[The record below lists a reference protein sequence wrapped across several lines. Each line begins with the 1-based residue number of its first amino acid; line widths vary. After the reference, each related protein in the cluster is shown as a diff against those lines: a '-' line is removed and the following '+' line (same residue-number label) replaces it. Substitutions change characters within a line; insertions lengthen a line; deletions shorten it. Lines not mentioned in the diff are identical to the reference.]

1 MAMRSNEIDRF
12 DTKQRM
18 FNLRTEIEEI
28 TVMVRELRRRQAAAG
43 YDRAAARLAAAQ
55 AQVQQLA
62 GAPRK
67 PLGMPAP

>member
-1 MAMRSNEIDRF
+1 MRTDEVIYDIEQQLF
-12 DTKQRM
+12 D
-18 FNLRTEIEEI
+18 LRTEIEEI

-43 YDRAAARLAAAQ
+43 YARASARLAAAQ

>member
-1 MAMRSNEIDRF
+1 MRTDEVVYDIEQQLF
-12 DTKQRM
+12 D
-18 FNLRTEIEEI
+18 LRTEIEEI
-28 TVMVRELRRRQAAAG
+28 TVMVRELRRRHAAAG

>member
-1 MAMRSNEIDRF
+1 MRTDEVVYDIEQQLF
-12 DTKQRM
+12 D
-18 FNLRTEIEEI
+18 LRTEIEEI
-28 TVMVRELRRRQAAAG
+28 TVIVRELRRRDAAAG

>member
-1 MAMRSNEIDRF
+1 MRAAEIDRF
-12 DTKQRM
+12 NTKQRM

-28 TVMVRELRRRQAAAG
+28 TETVRELRRRQAAAG

-62 GAPRK
+62 GAPGK

>member
-1 MAMRSNEIDRF
+1 MRTDEVVYDIEQQLF
-12 DTKQRM
+12 D
-18 FNLRTEIEEI
+18 LRTEIEEI
-28 TVMVRELRRRQAAAG
+28 TVIVRELRRRDAAAG

-67 PLGMPAP
+67 PLGMPEP

>member
-1 MAMRSNEIDRF
+1 MRTDEVVYDIEQQLF
-12 DTKQRM
+12 D
-18 FNLRTEIEEI
+18 LRTEIEEI
-28 TVMVRELRRRQAAAG
+28 TVIVRELRRRHAAAG

-55 AQVQQLA
+55 AQMQQLS